1 MFKTKG
7 TPLEYSKYKEY
18 YVDVE
23 EEWHWVFRFPND
35 YGASVIKRFG
45 SYGYEEDKFEL
56 AVLAYDG
63 ESVILAYNTPITDD
77 VLGYLTNEEV
87 LELLEKIK
95 CL

>member
-1 MFKTKG
+1 MFEAKG
-7 TPLEYSKYKEY
+7 TPLEYDKYKEY
-18 YVDVE
+18 YVEVGE
-23 EEWHWVFRFPND
+23 AGHWVFKFPNG
-35 YGASVIKRFG
+35 YGASIIKRLG

-56 AVLAYDG
+56 AVLAYEG
-63 ESVILAYNTPITDD
+63 KRLILAYNTPITDD